1 MKQLATAM
9 AVIAVFTAG
18 CGEIHILPTGK
29 YALALSPDPVLTTES
44 GYRIDPDPDRRR
56 GTRGDLPRVDCSKV
70 KCVAL
75 TFDDG
80 PVKGTGALLK
90 ILAAHHA
97 RATFFVL
104 GSMVKENPDMLRREV
119 AAGHEIGDH
128 TWDHPQ
134 LTILSTAK
142 IRKQIRST
150 SDIIREVSGVRPRL
164 LRPPYGA
171 TSRRVSRIARSFGM
185 TQIIWAVDPQDW
197 KMTTAAPVA
206 KRVVAQT
213 QAGDIVLSHDIRPST
228 VRAMPRI
235 LTSLERRGF
244 TFATVSELL
253 AGAMTQPGGEYRKL
267 PEPEDPD

>member
-9 AVIAVFTAG
+9 AVVAVLTAG

-29 YALALSPDPVLTTES
+29 YALALSPDPVSADES
-44 GYRIDPDPDRRR
+44 GYRIDADSDRRR
-56 GTRGDLPRVDCSKV
+56 GIRDDLPRVDCAKA

-80 PVKGTGALLK
+80 PIKGTGALLK

-97 RATFFVL
+97 KATFFVL

-128 TWDHPQ
+128 TWNHPQ

-142 IRKQIRST
+142 IRKQIQST
-150 SDIIREVSGVRPRL
+150 HDIIKEASGVTPRL

-185 TQIIWAVDPQDW
+185 LQITWAVDPQDW
-197 KMTTAAPVA
+197 KETTAGPVV
-206 KRVVAQT
+206 KRIIAQA
-213 QAGDIVLSHDIRPST
+213 QSGDIVLSHDIRPST

-253 AGAMTQPGGEYRKL
+253 AGTMHQPGEEFRKL
-267 PEPEDPD
+267 PEPTDPD